1 MTRCRNDDIFFILNL
16 TFHPLNGRSI
26 EIIDKKLPKSIN
38 WVGTNRLSST
48 IGGNGEMD
56 KL

>member
-26 EIIDKKLPKSIN
+26 EIIDKRSPKSIN
-38 WVGTNRLSST
+38 WVGKKRLSST

>member
-1 MTRCRNDDIFFILNL
+1 VTRCRNDDIFFILNL